1 MTRLFMMLLSTAI
14 LLAPLSL
21 SLAYAQNKT
30 VTTKPTVDSIPAGRS
45 VLYNDGKCPTGQI
58 ARYTKSRYKEQMGRK
73 CVHITGF
80 GK

>member
-21 SLAYAQNKT
+21 SPAYAQNKT